1 MNLAKLD
8 PESLDR
14 ALQNSTTHGRLYFSL
29 NLNFVIHQ
37 TTVKVLDSRLN
48 HFVVEDALG
57 KFNNRGGDL
66 AISLKQSS
74 ILEDELGRKVFKKI
88 LKEIQ
93 RYDWVTK
100 LKIYL
105 EIGQYF

>member
-1 MNLAKLD
+1 MNLAQLD
-8 PESLDR
+8 LESLDR
-14 ALQNSTTHGRLYFSL
+14 ALQNSTTHGRLHFSL
-29 NLNFVIHQ
+29 NLNLAIHQ
-37 TTVKVLDSRLN
+37 TTVKILDSWLN
-48 HFVVEDALG
+48 HFVVENALG
-57 KFNNRGGDL
+57 QFNNRGGDL
-66 AISLKQSS
+66 AIFLKRSS

-93 RYDWVTK
+93 RYDWAKK